1 MEQRY
6 EQTVGARP
14 SGARNALYIGA
25 WALLVLLALGM
36 LITAAGILGMTDAGR
51 MSVNWPSLILF
62 ALFAAAAALVFLK
75 KDGLKLEYDYALEDG
90 TLTVTA
96 ILNARRRKGKL
107 TLPLSGVLSCG
118 DADSEEYRRISARP
132 GLRKHKLYLNE
143 AAPRCYFLYSADG
156 AQHMAVLELNPELR
170 NAVRCDRRLPV
181 GSWHEGE
188 GKT

>member
-1 MEQRY
+1 MERRY
-6 EQTVGARP
+6 EQTVGARD
-14 SGARNALYIGA
+14 SGARSALCVGA
-25 WALLVLLALGM
+25 WIVLAVLVLGM
-36 LITAAGILGMTDAGR
+36 LISAAGILGTDAAGR
-51 MSVNWPSLILF
+51 MSVSWPSLILF
-62 ALFAAAAALVFLK
+62 ALLAAAAAFIFYK

-90 TLTVTA
+90 VMEVTA

-107 TLPLSGVLSCG
+107 TLPLSGVQSCG

-132 GLRKHKLYLNE
+132 GLRVHKFYLDE
-143 AAPRCYFLYSADG
+143 AAPRCFFLYSADG

-181 GSWHEGE
+181 GSWHDGE

>member
-6 EQTVGARP
+6 EQTVGARS
-14 SGARNALYIGA
+14 SGARNALYAGA
-25 WALLVLLALGM
+25 WMLLVLLALGM

-107 TLPLSGVLSCG
+107 TLPLSGVQSCG

-132 GLRKHKLYLNE
+132 GLRKQKLYLNE

-156 AQHMAVLELNPELR
+156 AQHVAVLELNREMR
-170 NAVRCDRRLPV
+170 SAVRGDRRLPA

-188 GKT
+188 GTT